1 MSEAGKAAPQAPF
14 DVVPK
19 EIATEKESPE
29 SNANS
34 EPRIPHVRELEQD
47 YAYYGVGC
55 SNESLWISIMHL
67 LACEMLESETSS
79 TLVTMLRFGRVWQV
93 IF

>member
-1 MSEAGKAAPQAPF
+1 MSGEGKAAPQAPF

-19 EIATEKESPE
+19 EIATEKESSE
-29 SNANS
+29 FNANS
-34 EPRIPHVRELEQD
+34 EPGIPHVRELEQV

-55 SNESLWISIMHL
+55 SNESLWMSIMHL
-67 LACEMLESETSS
+67 LACEMLESEKSL
-79 TLVTMLRFGRVWQV
+79 TLVTMLRFGRGWQV

>member
-1 MSEAGKAAPQAPF
+1 MSEEGKAAPQAPF

-19 EIATEKESPE
+19 EIATEKESSE
-29 SNANS
+29 SNANN
-34 EPRIPHVRELEQD
+34 EPGIPHVRELEQV

-55 SNESLWISIMHL
+55 SKESLWMPII
-67 LACEMLESETSS
+67 ACEMLESEKSP
-79 TLVTMLRFGRVWQV
+79 TLVIMLRFGRGWQV